1 MSLQCQRSVF
11 PTCSA
16 LRSSHRR
23 HFRRAKTGKP
33 DEGMTP
39 PEVVHKVVL
48 TGFKNIMDEEINNT
62 NKLNATCVLKI
73 RGIKSVIYFVGK

>member
-1 MSLQCQRSVF
+1 
-11 PTCSA
+11 
-16 LRSSHRR
+16 
-23 HFRRAKTGKP
+23 
-33 DEGMTP
+33 MTP

-48 TGFKNIMDEEINNT
+48 TGFKNIMDEEKNNT